1 MPRQPCN
8 FRQTDLKRALKG
20 ARAAGMEIGRV
31 EINKDGLIVIVPGK
45 PSGVAISEET
55 NEWNEVI
62 NVNAP
67 TEIR

>member
-1 MPRQPCN
+1 
-8 FRQTDLKRALKG
+8 
-20 ARAAGMEIGRV
+20 MEIGRV
-31 EINKDGLIVIVPGK
+31 EINKDGVIVIVPGK